1 MEKNPLY
8 FNYHIESIRPFSK
21 SMVYDGISVILFLI
35 SRIIYF
41 IIPEFIYSLF
51 INYSH
56 VR

>member
-21 SMVYDGISVILFLI
+21 STVYDGISVILFLI